1 MRKKWMLCFC
11 FQVVSLIFCVS
22 GYAGW
27 EPPSDSRQGGQ
38 PKSEEAKIYFD
49 LRLTDDDK
57 IIIRKIVTT
66 LAEKNLFQLLLD
78 KEKMEDLGQ
87 KIRPVHPMRFIGFVL
102 GDPNLRRCLKVI
114 SKNMFKWDGFLDGY
128 QERMREESRN
138 DNLNRYVPGLSDY
151 LEVDRTIIQSYIHQ
165 GNYEKMIKYFF

>member
-1 MRKKWMLCFC
+1 MWKKWIYWFCLPMLSVLFN
-11 FQVVSLIFCVS
+11 VP
-22 GYAGW
+22 GYCGW
-27 EPPSDSRQGGQ
+27 EPSEESRQGGL
-38 PKSEEAKIYFD
+38 PKSEESKIYYD

-57 IIIRKIVTT
+57 VIIRKIVTT
-66 LAEKNLFQLLLD
+66 LAEKNLLQLLLD

-102 GDPNLRRCLKVI
+102 GDANLRRCLKIV

-138 DNLNRYVPGLSDY
+138 DNLNRYVPGLADY
-151 LEVDRTIIQSYIHQ
+151 LEVDRGIIQSYIHQ